1 MKKINWKNLQMR
13 ITFSSGV
20 FCCNR
25 LPRPKPKKLIANMGA
40 TPAIGAD
47 MPLYRPRNPS
57 R

>member
-1 MKKINWKNLQMR
+1 MR

-47 MPLYRPRNPS
+47 MPLYKPRKPS